1 MLTFLADGRASLAA
15 VGELRATLRSVLRT
29 GAGATLR
36 MPHAWKVRS
45 GELKR
50 SELRYREPE
59 ERNVLTPRNESRICH
74 SGGWIKAGIRRTEP
88 LLPRHC
94 EPSLPRYPEPLL
106 PRHCEPQRGEAI
118 FSHTRIAAP
127 AMTFKGVSPKGVGVT
142 IPLHSLEGGGAQPCF
157 TPHS

>member
-94 EPSLPRYPEPLL
+94 EPSLPR
-106 PRHCEPQRGEAI
+106 HCEPQRGEAI

-142 IPLHSLEGGGAQPCF
+142 IPLHSLEGGAQPCF

>member
-59 ERNVLTPRNESRICH
+59 ERNVLTPRNESRTRH
-74 SGGWIKAGIRRTEP
+74 SGGWVQAGSRRTDP
-88 LLPRHC
+88 LLPRPC
-94 EPSLPRYPEPLL
+94 A
-106 PRHCEPQRGEAI
+106 PQTGEAI

-142 IPLHSLEGGGAQPCF
+142 IPLHSLEGGGQPCF

>member
-94 EPSLPRYPEPLL
+94 EP
-106 PRHCEPQRGEAI
+106 QRGEAI